1 MDSVLC
7 AVGVCK
13 GRRHWECSQGR
24 LCVEERLSHWVL
36 KHKQEVADAKARG
49 QSWGG
54 APAAMWLISR
64 PPGSGGLFLLS
75 LWRWQ
80 ILQPRA
86 PAVYQG
92 PSQGQG
98 LPLPAAEAVGPW
110 LRKQLRQGTQG
121 RGAER
126 TRRPQWGRG
135 REPPERKR
143 VPCRESQG
151 EGQEQTLAGCASRA
165 CPCPLLPRVTPSSV
179 TPLIH
184 QTFPDGFL
192 QDSFLSFAHLTRLP
206 VTTERVNSGIRN
218 HSSSN

>member
-7 AVGVCK
+7 AVGICK

-49 QSWGG
+49 QSGG
-54 APAAMWLISR
+54 PPVAMWLISR

-86 PAVYQG
+86 PAIYQG

-121 RGAER
+121 REAER
-126 TRRPQWGRG
+126 TRGRSEGGTENRRRGAGCRAGRARVRDRSRPWLAVLPGRA
-135 REPPERKR
+135 PALFFPERPAPLWLHSFIR
-143 VPCRESQG
+143 HF
-151 EGQEQTLAGCASRA
+151 LMASFRIHSF
-165 CPCPLLPRVTPSSV
+165 PLLT
-179 TPLIH
+179 
-184 QTFPDGFL
+184 
-192 QDSFLSFAHLTRLP
+192 
-206 VTTERVNSGIRN
+206 
-218 HSSSN
+218 

>member
-7 AVGVCK
+7 AVGICK

-49 QSWGG
+49 QSGG
-54 APAAMWLISR
+54 APSSNVTYQPSPWLWWFVSAFPLEMTDSATQGSSCLSGAI
-64 PPGSGGLFLLS
+64 PGPGTSTPCCRGCGAL
-75 LWRWQ
+75 
-80 ILQPRA
+80 IKET
-86 PAVYQG
+86 
-92 PSQGQG
+92 
-98 LPLPAAEAVGPW
+98 AEARDPG
-110 LRKQLRQGTQG
+110 Q
-121 RGAER
+121 RGWENQ
-126 TRRPQWGRG
+126 RPQWGRD
-135 REPPERKR
+135 RESPERSR
-143 VPCRESQG
+143 VPCGESQG

-165 CPCPLLPRVTPSSV
+165 CPCPLLPRETRSSV